1 MAPRKPKAEREVLMI
16 RLPEVIDAIAELGVI
31 RHACEAVGFE
41 RKALYRLMGSDPVV
55 AEAVRSAVERGREK
69 RRDYL
74 ESIAYQMAPDN
85 PVMVMF
91 LLKREDPSY
100 RESYNVHNTAVP
112 TDYVIDLALPAD
124 GEAHDADPAPTE
136 VLE

>member
-31 RHACEAVGFE
+31 RHACEAMGFE

-55 AEAVRSAVERGREK
+55 AEAVRDAVERGREK

-100 RESYNVHNTAVP
+100 RESYNVNTTNTP
-112 TDYVIDLALPAD
+112 TNFIIDLGTASEALD
-124 GEAHDADPAPTE
+124 DVAPSIQVTD
-136 VLE
+136 V

>member
-1 MAPRKPKAEREVLMI
+1 MI

-31 RHACEAVGFE
+31 RHACEAMGFE
-41 RKALYRLMGSDPVV
+41 RKALYRLMGSDPAV

-74 ESIAYQMAPDN
+74 ESLAYQMAPDN

-124 GEAHDADPAPTE
+124 GEAHDADAAPAE

>member
-1 MAPRKPKAEREVLMI
+1 MATRKPSARREVSLI
-16 RLPEVIDAIAELGVI
+16 RLPEVIDAIEELGMI
-31 RHACEAVGFE
+31 RRACEAVGFD
-41 RKALYRLMGSDPVV
+41 RKSLHRIMESDPVV
-55 AEAVRSAVERGREK
+55 AEAVRGAVERGREK

-74 ESIAYQMAPDN
+74 ESLAYSMAPDN

-100 RESYNVHNTAVP
+100 RESYNVHNTSTP

-124 GEAHDADPAPTE
+124 GEAHDADPAPAE

>member
-31 RHACEAVGFE
+31 RHACEAMGFE

-55 AEAVRSAVERGREK
+55 ADAVRDAVERGREK

-100 RESYNVHNTAVP
+100 RESYNVHNTTVP
-112 TDYVIDLALPAD
+112 TDYIIDLALPAD
-124 GEAHDADPAPTE
+124 GEAHDADPATTE

>member
-31 RHACEAVGFE
+31 RQACEAMGFE
-41 RKALYRLMGSDPVV
+41 RKTLYRLMGSDPAV

-74 ESIAYQMAPDN
+74 ESIAYSMAPDN

-100 RESYNVHNTAVP
+100 RESYNVHNTSTP
-112 TDYVIDLALPAD
+112 TDYVIDLALPSD
-124 GEAHDADPAPTE
+124 GEAHDTDAAPAE
-136 VLE
+136 ILE

>member
-1 MAPRKPKAEREVLMI
+1 MAPE
-16 RLPEVIDAIAELGVI
+16 
-31 RHACEAVGFE
+31 
-41 RKALYRLMGSDPVV
+41 
-55 AEAVRSAVERGREK
+55 
-69 RRDYL
+69 
-74 ESIAYQMAPDN
+74 N

-112 TDYVIDLALPAD
+112 TDYVIDLALPVD
-124 GEAHDADPAPTE
+124 GEAHDADPATAE

>member
-16 RLPEVIDAIAELGVI
+16 RLPEVIDGIAELGVI
-31 RHACEAVGFE
+31 RHACDAMGFE
-41 RKALYRLMGSDPVV
+41 RKALYRLMGSDPAV

-74 ESIAYQMAPDN
+74 ESLAYSMAPDN

-100 RESYNVHNTAVP
+100 RESYNVHNSSTP

-124 GEAHDADPAPTE
+124 GEAHDADPAATE